1 MFDEVMEMIKKAGV
15 FLVLAQTFLQL
26 CAGDV
31 YEKYIRMVIGLISA
45 MLLFLPVLEWI
56 REDGVQ
62 SFENYRVEYEEE
74 MFGNETDF
82 DAIRDEAWKSQLEN
96 SGSISFPL
104 SEDF

>member
-1 MFDEVMEMIKKAGV
+1 MFDEVMETIKKAGV

-45 MLLFLPVLEWI
+45 MLIFLPVLELL
-56 REDGVQ
+56 REDGWQ
-62 SFENYRVEYEEE
+62 SFEKYRMVYEEA

-96 SGSISFPL
+96 GGNTFFFS
-104 SEDF
+104 SEDL